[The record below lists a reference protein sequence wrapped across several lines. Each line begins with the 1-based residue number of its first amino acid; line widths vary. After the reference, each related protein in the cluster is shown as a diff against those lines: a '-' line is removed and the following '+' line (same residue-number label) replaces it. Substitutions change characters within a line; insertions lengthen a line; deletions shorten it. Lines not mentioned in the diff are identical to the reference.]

1 MSNRRELC
9 HAGSSHQLGNSWA
22 IAARDRRR
30 KWCMTSNP
38 VDRESRRS
46 TRVRLKVR
54 IEALGVSEALT
65 CEGETFVVNLH
76 GALILTAVTLRV
88 GMKIGVHVLLTGKR
102 AIADVVYVDPE
113 QPRHCGINLEK
124 PENIWGLSSP
134 PDDWHE
140 GDTEPVP

>member
-1 MSNRRELC
+1 
-9 HAGSSHQLGNSWA
+9 
-22 IAARDRRR
+22 
-30 KWCMTSNP
+30 MTSNP

-76 GALILTAVTLRV
+76 GALILTTVALRV
-88 GMKIGVHVLLTGKR
+88 GMKIGIHVLPTGKR
-102 AIADVVYVDPE
+102 TIADVVYVDPE
-113 QPRHCGINLEK
+113 QPRHSGINLKK

-140 GDTEPVP
+140 GGAEPAA